1 MTTLDTLHT
10 EPDTLQ
16 PRTSLSAWLL
26 APLNGSE
33 YALKHADIAL
43 LLRALPEQGN
53 GVNLSVLLIDRLLQE
68 LDQRLST
75 QMDAILHAPAFQR
88 LESSWRGL
96 ALLVDNIPF
105 NENIQLTLLHA
116 TQDELLADFEFAT
129 EITASGYYRHVYAAG
144 YGQFGGVPVAAVIG
158 CYDFTPGAS
167 DIKLLHYLSVVS
179 AMAHAPFLSAAD
191 AAFFGVDSLADL
203 PAMRDL
209 DAVLASPTHL
219 RWQALRATPDAR
231 YLGLTVCRFL
241 QREPYTRASQ
251 QVRQFAYQEKIGAHQ
266 HLLWGNSALL
276 LALCLAGSFA
286 RYRWCPN
293 IIGADSGGA
302 FRNLPARYYPALG
315 RWQEKIPTEVL
326 LSDQWQYTLSMA
338 GFIPLGVRK
347 HGQDVVFYSANSVQ
361 SPQATRAP
369 TPEGMNA
376 RVNEQL
382 GAQLPYLFIITRLAH
397 TIKVLQRERL
407 GSWRNRGD
415 LQQQLNNW
423 LKRFVSDQDNPPASV
438 RSRRPLRAARIEVH
452 EVPHDPGWYLT
463 QLHVQPHFKH
473 MGSNFTLALT
483 GRLDK

>member
-1 MTTLDTLHT
+1 MATLDTFET
-10 EPDTLQ
+10 DPAVFQ
-16 PRTSLSAWLL
+16 SRTSLAAGLL
-26 APLNGSE
+26 ATLNGSE
-33 YALKHADIAL
+33 YAVSHADIAL
-43 LLRALPEQGN
+43 LLRALPDHGRN
-53 GVNLSVLLIDRLLQE
+53 ANLTILLIDRLLRE
-68 LDQRLST
+68 LDLRLSA
-75 QMDAILHAPAFQR
+75 QMDAILHAPTFQR
-88 LESSWRGL
+88 LESAWRGV

-105 NENIQLTLLHA
+105 NENIQLLLLHA
-116 TQDELLADFEFAT
+116 TQEELLSDFEFSPD
-129 EITASGYYRHVYAAG
+129 ITASGYYRHVYSAG
-144 YGQFGGVPVAAVIG
+144 YGQFGGVPVAAVMG
-158 CYDFTPGAS
+158 CYDFTPKAA
-167 DIKLLHYLSVVS
+167 DIKLLHHLSVVS

-191 AAFFGVDSLADL
+191 ATFFGVDSLPEL
-203 PAMRDL
+203 PTILDL
-209 DAVLASPTHL
+209 DAVMASPTHL

-241 QREPYTRASQ
+241 LREPYTQASQ
-251 QVRQFAYQEKIGAHQ
+251 QVRQFAYQEKTGSHQ

-276 LALCLAGSFA
+276 LAICLAGSFA

-302 FRNLPARYYPALG
+302 FHHLPARYYSALG
-315 RWQEKIPTEVL
+315 RWQEKIPTEML
-326 LSDQWQYTLSMA
+326 LSDQWQYRLSMA

-347 HGQDVVFYSANSVQ
+347 QGQDVVFYSANSIQ
-361 SPQATRAP
+361 SPQYTDL

-376 RVNEQL
+376 RVNDQL

-415 LQQQLNNW
+415 LQHQLNNW

-438 RSRRPLRAARIEVH
+438 RSRRPLRAARIDVQ

-473 MGSNFTLALT
+473 MGSNFVLALT

>member
-1 MTTLDTLHT
+1 MTTSDGF
-10 EPDTLQ
+10 Q
-16 PRTSLSAWLL
+16 PGTSVSAWLF

-33 YALKHADIAL
+33 YTANSTDIAL
-43 LLRALPEQGN
+43 LLRALPEQGR
-53 GVNLSVLLIDRLLQE
+53 GVSLTILLIDRLLRE
-68 LDQRLST
+68 LDRRLSA
-75 QMDAILHAPAFQR
+75 QMDAILHALEFQQ

-105 NENIQLTLLHA
+105 MENIQLTLLHA
-116 TQDELLADFEFAT
+116 TKDELLADFEFSP
-129 EITASGYYRHVYAAG
+129 EITSSGYYRHVYSAG

-158 CYDFTPGAS
+158 CYDFTPGTT
-167 DIKLLHYLSVVS
+167 DIKLLHHLSVVS

-191 AAFFGVDSLADL
+191 ASFFGVDSLAEL
-203 PAMRDL
+203 PTILDL
-209 DAVLASPTHL
+209 DAVMASPTHL
-219 RWQALRATPDAR
+219 RWRALRATADAR

-241 QREPYTRASQ
+241 QREPYTQASRQ
-251 QVRQFAYQEKIGAHQ
+251 ARQFAYQEQVASQQ
-266 HLLWGNSALL
+266 HLLWGNSAFL
-276 LALCLAGSFA
+276 LAICLAGSFA

-315 RWQEKIPTEVL
+315 RWQEKIPTEAL

-347 HGQDVVFYSANSVQ
+347 QGQDVVFYSANSIQ
-361 SPQATRAP
+361 SPQYTDL

-407 GSWRNRGD
+407 GGWKNRGD
-415 LQQQLNNW
+415 LQHQLNNW
-423 LKRFVSDQDNPPASV
+423 LKRFVSDQENPPASV
-438 RSRRPLRAARIEVH
+438 RSRRPLRAARIDVQEVA
-452 EVPHDPGWYLT
+452 HDPGWYLT

-473 MGSNFTLALT
+473 MGSNFVLALT